1 MRAAAI
7 PGPVRSIKFSV
18 NNDTNHMEV
27 EVKYFKP
34 SPKPP
39 VRNTYEPFPLLI
51 IDISQ
56 TTQTKTCK
64 KGLTWQWDVDKKMYR
79 MWSSSREYWLY
90 TED

>member
-39 VRNTYEPFPLLI
+39 
-51 IDISQ
+51 
-56 TTQTKTCK
+56 TKTCK